1 MKRKQHETKKQL
13 STKDREAIDGFIDRA
28 LERYSIEDIVFCFL
42 DKIDNWKDRE
52 KMIEQLLQDEEVKE
66 DLKSEL
72 ESEYKQGKIFIQAET
87 MEQETKIMD
96 FLCTSIFPYHNQQQA
111 ALFA

>member
-1 MKRKQHETKKQL
+1 MKAKKPKPKTYL
-13 STKDREAIDGFIDRA
+13 STKDREGIDLFIDRV
-28 LERYSIEDIVFCFL
+28 LERYSIEDVVFCFL

-52 KMIEQLLQDEEVKE
+52 QMIKVLLNDAEVKD

-72 ESEYKQGKIFIQAET
+72 ESEYKEGKIFIQPET